1 MNINKKSER
10 QIIRLIIF
18 SGIVLWAV
26 FNYKIFI
33 DFVSFVI
40 KLFLPLI
47 VGIAIAFI
55 INVPMKQI
63 ERKVFNIDK
72 RKHKKMI
79 RVISLVLSIVIIFGV
94 IGLILFLVIP
104 ELISAI
110 NMVGQTIPKDFTWF
124 NDIANKLSDLYPSL
138 EQYIKEIDT
147 KSLIETSINSAG
159 NFVTVIIGFLSS
171 LISRIII
178 FFIGFIL
185 SIYILLDKENLARQC
200 NKLMTAF
207 VSDDV
212 RNNVIKVVKLSN
224 TTFTNFI
231 TGQCLDAILIATL
244 LFIIMSLLHI
254 PYALIIAVLFAVTAL
269 IPYIGAFIALAVGV
283 LLIAVTNPIM
293 SLWYVIIFF
302 ALQQLDENFT
312 YPKIV
317 GKSVGLPALLA
328 LLAALIGGSVFG
340 FIGVIISIP
349 LSSIIYALFREYVNE
364 RIKKRKLNNLTKNDL

>member
-104 ELISAI
+104 ELISAV
-110 NMVGQTIPKDFTWF
+110 NMIGKTLPKDFSWI
-124 NDIANKLSDLYPSL
+124 NGVSNKLSNLYPSL

-147 KSLIETSINSAG
+147 KSIIETSINSAG
-159 NFVTVIIGFLSS
+159 SFVTVIIGFLSS

-317 GKSVGLPALLA
+317 GKSVGLPALWA

-349 LSSIIYALFREYVNE
+349 LSSIVYALFREYVNE
-364 RIKKRKLNNLTKNDL
+364 RIEKKKAK

>member
-1 MNINKKSER
+1 MMNINKKTER
-10 QIIRLIIF
+10 QIVRLIIF

-33 DFVSFVI
+33 DFISFII

-110 NMVGQTIPKDFTWF
+110 NMVGQTIPKDFTWV

-138 EQYIKEIDT
+138 EQYVKEIDT

-364 RIKKRKLNNLTKNDL
+364 RIEKNKAK

>member
-1 MNINKKSER
+1 MMNINKKTER
-10 QIIRLIIF
+10 QIVRLIIF

-110 NMVGQTIPKDFTWF
+110 NMVGQTIPKDFTWV

-159 NFVTVIIGFLSS
+159 SFVTVIIGFLSS

-200 NKLMTAF
+200 NKLLTAF

-212 RNNVIKVVKLSN
+212 RNNVINVVKLSN

-317 GKSVGLPALLA
+317 GKSVGLPALWA

-364 RIKKRKLNNLTKNDL
+364 RIEKKKAK

>member
-110 NMVGQTIPKDFTWF
+110 NMVGQTIPKDFTWV

-364 RIKKRKLNNLTKNDL
+364 RIEKKKAK

>member
-1 MNINKKSER
+1 MNINKKMER
-10 QIIRLIIF
+10 QIVRLIIF

-110 NMVGQTIPKDFTWF
+110 NMVGQTIPKDFTWV

-254 PYALIIAVLFAVTAL
+254 PYALIIAVLFAITAL

-364 RIKKRKLNNLTKNDL
+364 RIEKKKAK

>member
-110 NMVGQTIPKDFTWF
+110 NMIGQTIPKDFTWI
-124 NDIANKLSDLYPSL
+124 NDISNKLSDLYPSL
-138 EQYIKEIDT
+138 EQYVKNVDT
-147 KSLIETSINSAG
+147 KSIIETSINSAG
-159 NFVTVIIGFLSS
+159 SFVTVIIGFLSS

-200 NKLMTAF
+200 NKLLTAF
-207 VSDDV
+207 TSDNV
-212 RNNVIKVVKLSN
+212 KKNVIKVVKLSN

-269 IPYIGAFIALAVGV
+269 IPYIGAFIALVVGV

-364 RIKKRKLNNLTKNDL
+364 RIEKKKAK

>member
-79 RVISLVLSIVIIFGV
+79 RVISLILSIIIIFGV

-110 NMVGQTIPKDFTWF
+110 NMIGQTIPKDFTWI
-124 NDIANKLSDLYPSL
+124 NDISNKLSDLYPSL
-138 EQYIKEIDT
+138 EQYVKEIDT
-147 KSLIETSINSAG
+147 KSIIETSINSAG
-159 NFVTVIIGFLSS
+159 SFVTVIIGFLSS

-244 LFIIMSLLHI
+244 LFIVMSVLHI

-317 GKSVGLPALLA
+317 GKSVGLPALWA

-364 RIKKRKLNNLTKNDL
+364 RIEKKKAK

>member
-1 MNINKKSER
+1 MNINKKTER
-10 QIIRLIIF
+10 QIVRLIIF

-33 DFVSFVI
+33 DFISFII

-110 NMVGQTIPKDFTWF
+110 NMVGQTIPKDFTWV

-159 NFVTVIIGFLSS
+159 SFVTVIIGFLSS

-254 PYALIIAVLFAVTAL
+254 PYALIIAVLFAITAL

-364 RIKKRKLNNLTKNDL
+364 RIEKKKAK

>member
-1 MNINKKSER
+1 MMNINKKTER
-10 QIIRLIIF
+10 QIVRLIIF

-33 DFVSFVI
+33 DFISFII
-40 KLFLPLI
+40 KLLLPLI

-110 NMVGQTIPKDFTWF
+110 NMVGQTIPKDFTWV

-317 GKSVGLPALLA
+317 GKSVGLPALWA

-364 RIKKRKLNNLTKNDL
+364 RIEKKKAK

>member
-1 MNINKKSER
+1 MNINKKMER
-10 QIIRLIIF
+10 QIVRLIIF

-110 NMVGQTIPKDFTWF
+110 NMVGQTIPKDFTWV

-207 VSDDV
+207 TSDDV

-317 GKSVGLPALLA
+317 GKSVGLPALWA

-364 RIKKRKLNNLTKNDL
+364 RIKKKKAK

>member
-104 ELISAI
+104 ELISAV
-110 NMVGQTIPKDFTWF
+110 NMIGKTLPKDFSWI
-124 NDIANKLSDLYPSL
+124 NGVSNKLSNLYPSL

-147 KSLIETSINSAG
+147 KSIIETSINSAG
-159 NFVTVIIGFLSS
+159 SFVTVIIGFLSS

-317 GKSVGLPALLA
+317 GKSVGLPALWA

-364 RIKKRKLNNLTKNDL
+364 RIEKKKAK

>member
-110 NMVGQTIPKDFTWF
+110 NMVGQTIPKDFTWV

-254 PYALIIAVLFAVTAL
+254 PYALIIAVLFAITAL

-364 RIKKRKLNNLTKNDL
+364 RIEKKKAK

>member
-1 MNINKKSER
+1 MMNINKKTER
-10 QIIRLIIF
+10 QIVRLIIF

-33 DFVSFVI
+33 DFISFII
-40 KLFLPLI
+40 KLLLPLI

-104 ELISAI
+104 ELISAV
-110 NMVGQTIPKDFTWF
+110 NMIGKTLPKDFSWI
-124 NDIANKLSDLYPSL
+124 NGVSNKLSNLYPSL

-147 KSLIETSINSAG
+147 KSIIETSINSAG

-317 GKSVGLPALLA
+317 GKSVGLPALWA

-364 RIKKRKLNNLTKNDL
+364 RIEKKKAK

>member
-1 MNINKKSER
+1 MMNINKKTER
-10 QIIRLIIF
+10 QIVRLIIF

-33 DFVSFVI
+33 DFISFII
-40 KLFLPLI
+40 KLLLPLI

-104 ELISAI
+104 ELISAV
-110 NMVGQTIPKDFTWF
+110 NMIGKTLPKDFSWI
-124 NDIANKLSDLYPSL
+124 NGVSNKLSNLYPSL

-147 KSLIETSINSAG
+147 KSIIETSINSAG
-159 NFVTVIIGFLSS
+159 SFVTVIIGFLSS

-283 LLIAVTNPIM
+283 LLIAVTSPIM
-293 SLWYVIIFF
+293 ALWYVIIFF

-317 GKSVGLPALLA
+317 GKSVGLPALWA

-364 RIKKRKLNNLTKNDL
+364 KIEKNKAK

>member
-1 MNINKKSER
+1 MMNINKKTER
-10 QIIRLIIF
+10 QIVRLIIF

-110 NMVGQTIPKDFTWF
+110 NMVGQTIPKDFTWV

-159 NFVTVIIGFLSS
+159 SFVTVIIGFLSS

-364 RIKKRKLNNLTKNDL
+364 RIEKKKAK

>member
-110 NMVGQTIPKDFTWF
+110 NMVGQTIPKDFTWV

-185 SIYILLDKENLARQC
+185 SIYILLENLARQC

-364 RIKKRKLNNLTKNDL
+364 RIEKKKAK

>member
-1 MNINKKSER
+1 MMNINKKTER
-10 QIIRLIIF
+10 QIVRLIIF

-33 DFVSFVI
+33 DFISFII

-110 NMVGQTIPKDFTWF
+110 NMVGQTIPKDFTWV

-159 NFVTVIIGFLSS
+159 SFVTVIIGFLSS

-254 PYALIIAVLFAVTAL
+254 PYALIIAVLFAITAL

-364 RIKKRKLNNLTKNDL
+364 RIEKKKAK

>member
-1 MNINKKSER
+1 MMNINKKTER
-10 QIIRLIIF
+10 QIVRLIIF

-110 NMVGQTIPKDFTWF
+110 NMVGQTIPKDFTWV

-200 NKLMTAF
+200 NKLLTAF
-207 VSDDV
+207 TSDNV

-244 LFIIMSLLHI
+244 LFIVMSVLHI

-317 GKSVGLPALLA
+317 GKSVGLPALWA

-349 LSSIIYALFREYVNE
+349 LSSIVYALFREYVNE
-364 RIKKRKLNNLTKNDL
+364 RIEKKKAK

>member
-63 ERKVFNIDK
+63 EIKVFNIDK

-110 NMVGQTIPKDFTWF
+110 NMVGQTIPKDFTWV

-364 RIKKRKLNNLTKNDL
+364 RIEKKKAK

>member
-1 MNINKKSER
+1 MMNINKKTER
-10 QIIRLIIF
+10 QIVRLIIF

-33 DFVSFVI
+33 DFISFVI
-40 KLFLPLI
+40 KLLLPLI

-104 ELISAI
+104 ELISAV
-110 NMVGQTIPKDFTWF
+110 NMIGKTLPKDFSWI
-124 NDIANKLSDLYPSL
+124 NGVSNKLSNLYPSL

-147 KSLIETSINSAG
+147 KSIIETSINSAG
-159 NFVTVIIGFLSS
+159 SFVTVIIGFLSS

-317 GKSVGLPALLA
+317 GKSVGLPALWA

-364 RIKKRKLNNLTKNDL
+364 KIEKKKAK